1 MAWLLWMKHP
11 RYNLT
16 WRAIRRRWA
25 PSKEQMSN
33 ANGNGIIGNHHS
45 KSHSI
50 PLLHNNTESIPN
62 NTMNIFRHSCPSI
75 DEHEKL
81 RSDSVLDLTVIPL
94 SSIRSSNYY
103 ENLSKVSQ
111 LGNMEFICSELRTI
125 ILHLS
130 TLTRH
135 AQREEE
141 HDIVSQDWKF
151 VAMVVDRLC
160 LILFTT
166 AMALFT
172 GLTLFSTPNFFKL
185 K

>member
-1 MAWLLWMKHP
+1 MKHP

-16 WRAIRRRWA
+16 WPAIRRRWA
-25 PSKEQMSN
+25 SPKQQMIN
-33 ANGNGIIGNHHS
+33 VNGNGSIGNHHS

-50 PLLHNNTESIPN
+50 PLLHHNTESIAN
-62 NTMNIFRHSCPSI
+62 NTINIIRHSCPSI
-75 DEHEKL
+75 EEQDKL

-94 SSIRSSNYY
+94 STIRSSNYY
-103 ENLSKVSQ
+103 ENLSKASQ
-111 LGNMEFICSELRTI
+111 LGNMDLICSELRTI

-141 HDIVSQDWKF
+141 HDIISQDWKF

-160 LILFTT
+160 LILFTI

>member
-1 MAWLLWMKHP
+1 MKHP

-16 WRAIRRRWA
+16 WRGIRRRWA
-25 PSKEQMSN
+25 STKQQMSN
-33 ANGNGIIGNHHS
+33 VNGNGSIGNHQS

-62 NTMNIFRHSCPSI
+62 NTMNIARHSCPMI
-75 DEHEKL
+75 DEQEKL

-103 ENLSKVSQ
+103 ENLSKSSPF
-111 LGNMEFICSELRTI
+111 GNMDILCSELRTI
-125 ILHLS
+125 IFHLS

-151 VAMVVDRLC
+151 IAMVVDRLC
-160 LILFTT
+160 LILFTI